1 MTKKVANASAP
12 VRVFFTTF
20 VALALVI
27 FGTLCVLVLGWFIYR
42 TLRLR
47 RNTQPQVNLP
57 MIEMS
62 TARRVV
68 VQEKSKTISTTGTT
82 TSTSGKAPSTVIVDE
97 GMAGNG
103 MLPIVETME
112 PNEPNVDPQAN
123 PRVYVKEGEAKVMV
137 TTEVNAL
144 IRSPD
149 GEAETRV

>member
-97 GMAGNG
+97 GMAG
-103 MLPIVETME
+103 MLPIIEAME
-112 PNEPNVDPQAN
+112 PNEPNVDLHAN
-123 PRVYVKEGEAKVMV
+123 PRVNVKEEEAKVMF

-144 IRSPD
+144 ISSPD
-149 GEAETRV
+149 GEAETQV